1 MKSLKLCLFQ
11 VVVPHVYQN
20 VVALWFIMLDIDFL
34 TLVLCA
40 NSVLRNQEL
49 VNGRTGNV
57 SFNGAGDRVNAVY
70 EIVNIQSSGSV
81 PVGNCVVSNVSYF
94 RCCLG

>member
-1 MKSLKLCLFQ
+1 
-11 VVVPHVYQN
+11 VPHDVTKCPSF
-20 VVALWFIMLDIDFL
+20 LIIMLDIDFL
-34 TLVLCA
+34 TLALCD

-49 VNGRTGNV
+49 VNGRSGNV

-81 PVGNCVVSNVSYF
+81 PVGNCIVSNVSYF
-94 RCCLG
+94 RCCLS